1 MTGVSLRVNQ
11 RREIR
16 KNQNRKLS
24 SKGKGRNGGSGS
36 RKK

>member
-11 RREIR
+11 KEPD
-16 KNQNRKLS
+16 RKLS